1 MGFLGLYVARLISFV
16 CAVFAT
22 WNLNRFFTFGRFESG
37 MSRQKEF
44 LAYFV
49 LMLGGGMVNYAIY
62 VALVSFS
69 QLVGQMPIIGV
80 AAGSIG
86 GLLINYASSS
96 LLYRRHQ

>member
-1 MGFLGLYVARLISFV
+1 
-16 CAVFAT
+16 
-22 WNLNRFFTFGRFESG
+22 LNRFFTFGRFESG